1 MCCRMIK
8 RSNITKNAVN
18 STPHNEE
25 LTSDV
30 ESLLGKKK
38 YLPAACHGVFPD
50 EVHK

>member
-1 MCCRMIK
+1 MIK

-38 YLPAACHGVFPD
+38 KNLPAACHGVFPD

>member
-1 MCCRMIK
+1 MIK

-30 ESLLGKKK
+30 ESLLGKK
-38 YLPAACHGVFPD
+38 YLPAACQGVFPD
-50 EVHK
+50 EGHK